1 MADLSKLKYPKGIY
15 LGKAAHDSG
24 SFASGQPVAII
35 QHYTAGGPSIDR
47 LHGRNPDQV
56 SVQFVV
62 DRDGTVTQTGLCSQ
76 CCHHA
81 GASTWR
87 GLSGFNRLAIG
98 IEQANYGYWR
108 PGSGRLPQRR
118 RARLG
123 GSMPSTRAARGL
135 VCFGS
140 HIRSRR
146 SRPTSTFADGFSPR
160 FRPLDICSGMTTL
173 RFTAAKWIQV
183 RRSPCIASGSSYRRT
198 ARASRRSTGHLD
210 RCAERSRASI
220 PSRREDEV
228 GCGGALPPR
237 HACRGAEHRWRLVV
251 RQGERRPRL
260 GL

>member
-24 SFASGQPVAII
+24 SFARGQPVAII

-87 GLSGFNRLAIG
+87 GLSGFNRWPLESSKRTTAIG
-98 IEQANYGYWR
+98 ALDPAGY
-108 PGSGRLPQRR
+108 RR
-118 RARLG
+118 G
-123 GSMPSTRAARGL
+123 GSKAGWLDAVHQSGKGARML
-135 VCFGS
+135 WEP
-140 HIRSRR
+140 IRSRR

-160 FRPLDICSGMTTL
+160 FRPSNICSGMTTL
-173 RFTAAKWIQV
+173 PSTAARWTLA
-183 RRSPCIASGSSYRRT
+183 RRSRCIASGSSYRRT
-198 ARASRRSTGHLD
+198 ARASRRSTG
-210 RCAERSRASI
+210 SF
-220 PSRREDEV
+220 
-228 GCGGALPPR
+228 
-237 HACRGAEHRWRLVV
+237 
-251 RQGERRPRL
+251 RPTR
-260 GL
+260 